1 MNILDYDD
9 QINLIAHW
17 LKTNIVEIVE
27 GSVNKEIIRYQLRM
41 EFDIQNEE
49 VVDEVYNS
57 IIK

>member
-1 MNILDYDD
+1 MNILNYDD
-9 QINLIAHW
+9 QIHLIAHW

-49 VVDEVYNS
+49 VVDEVYNK